1 MPREYGYQKGLGSG
15 ELAGSLG
22 LVLQI
27 HLIRVLGLPQPSHG
41 RRLLFP
47 PGSGPRGRIML
58 LKPKLLVSGLNP
70 SPVTFQ
76 PEDWADQPGGRWEWF
91 AKLTS
96 EYVTLPP

>member
-1 MPREYGYQKGLGSG
+1 
-15 ELAGSLG
+15 
-22 LVLQI
+22 
-27 HLIRVLGLPQPSHG
+27 
-41 RRLLFP
+41 
-47 PGSGPRGRIML
+47 ML

-91 AKLTS
+91 AKLTG